1 MDGLHGWPAWMACM
15 DGLHGWMVSRSVD
28 GVCRAVS
35 SAAMGCSSNVTHG
48 SAGAR
53 WIFPQDLI

>member
-1 MDGLHGWPAWMACM
+1 M